1 MKSFHLQIVTPD
13 GMQFDADALRLS
25 IRTNEGDVG
34 ILAGHVPYIAAL
46 GNGIATVLVAEDVE
60 QKAACFG
67 GLITVTPE
75 VTRVVAS
82 SFQWATDIDY
92 ERAVSAKKRAELM
105 LEEAGEDKVKR
116 ATAKEALSH
125 ADIRLALSQKNENER

>member
-13 GMQFDADALRLS
+13 GMQYDADALRLS
-25 IRTNEGDVG
+25 IRTKEGDVG

-46 GNGIATVLVAEDVE
+46 GNGIATVLVSDGVE

-82 SFQWATDIDY
+82 SFQWSSDIDY
-92 ERAVSAKKRAELM
+92 EKALAAKKRAEAM
-105 LEEAGEDKVKR
+105 LEEAGEDKVKQ

-125 ADIRLALSQKNENER
+125 ADIRMTLSQKNEN

>member
-13 GMQFDADALRLS
+13 GMQYDADALRLS
-25 IRTNEGDVG
+25 IRTKEGDVG

-46 GNGIATVLVAEDVE
+46 GNGITTVLVADDVE

-82 SFQWATDIDY
+82 SFQWASDIDH
-92 ERAVSAKKRAELM
+92 EKALAAKKRAELM
-105 LEEAGEDKVKR
+105 LEEAGEDKVKQ
-116 ATAKEALSH
+116 ATAKEALNH
-125 ADIRLALSQKNENER
+125 ADIRITLSQKSEN